1 MRPTVRRRNSR
12 LIALAV
18 GSLLLAVILMAK
30 YHARSD
36 TASLQIIG
44 HALSSPAGTDSTVYM
59 NMGEAA
65 FRTPGHR
72 IFSDLFFKEHQKF
85 IYPPSSL
92 FLTEMLALGSHLNV
106 PSQAGLGAILLLG
119 WSGTLVLAV
128 LLYRTQRG
136 AVTLVDG
143 ACIVLLGVIFLP
155 LAEGLY
161 RGQVQVVLTCLWGLA
176 VLLWSKSRHGWAG
189 AVLALTC
196 AFKPQMGLFL
206 IWGILR
212 REWRF
217 TWIFFAT
224 LTAIEVV
231 SVVHFGWR
239 NSLDYLAVLN
249 YISHHGEALWANQS
263 VNGVM
268 NRVLGNGDAM
278 SWNPTVYPPYRTA
291 VYFVSTA
298 FSLIAVLTGLFI
310 PWRGGWPATTADFLF
325 FGGVATIAS
334 PIVWEHHY
342 SIFFFLLIYL
352 LAFSERLTQVRW
364 VVLVGCALAMANRL
378 PPLDHHLR
386 GLSSL
391 IGAYLFLAGIA
402 ILTLVAVE
410 MRDRRTED
418 PSFGVQADE
427 SLLNA

>member
-1 MRPTVRRRNSR
+1 MRPTVVRRNSR

-18 GSLLLAVILMAK
+18 GSLLLAVVLFAK
-30 YHARSD
+30 YHDRSD

-44 HALSSPAGTDSTVYM
+44 HALSSPPGTDSTSYM
-59 NMGEAA
+59 DMGEAA
-65 FRTPGHR
+65 FRAPGHR

-92 FLTEMLALGSHLNV
+92 FLTEMLGLAPHLNISSRAALG
-106 PSQAGLGAILLLG
+106 AMLLLG
-119 WSGTLVLAV
+119 WAGTLVLAV
-128 LLYRTQRG
+128 LVYRTQRG
-136 AVTLVDG
+136 TATLMEV

-161 RGQVQVVLTCLWGLA
+161 RGQVQVVLTCLWGSA
-176 VLLWSKSRHGWAG
+176 VLLWSKNRHGWAG
-189 AVLALTC
+189 AILALTC
-196 AFKPQMGLFL
+196 AFKPQMALFL
-206 IWGILR
+206 IWGTLR

-217 TWIFFAT
+217 TWIFFAV
-224 LTAIEVV
+224 LTAIEAV

-239 NSLDYLAVLN
+239 NSFDYLVVLN
-249 YISHHGEALWANQS
+249 YLSHHGEALWANQS

-278 SWNPTVYPPYRTA
+278 SWNPTVYPPYQA
-291 VYFVSTA
+291 AIYFVSTA
-298 FSLIAVLTGLFI
+298 FSLMAVLTGLFI
-310 PWRGGWPATTADFLF
+310 PWRGGWKATTADFLF
-325 FGGVATIAS
+325 FGGIATIAS

-352 LAFSERLTQVRW
+352 LAFSERLTKFRW
-364 VVLVGCALAMANRL
+364 VVLAGCTLAMANRL

-386 GLSSL
+386 GISSL

-402 ILTLVAVE
+402 VLTLVAVE
-410 MRDRRTED
+410 MGDRRAED
-418 PSFGVQADE
+418 PSFDIRTDE